1 MERLHLFVSNRRCY
15 HPDML
20 RYAVL
25 SMGEAA
31 GTSPEIILRTVIA
44 LSATPDAGLIVT
56 GDRGVFERIA
66 SDLSLVLPF
75 GAYIDSFEALTEAEG
90 RGERLIFFISSSID
104 MRSFCY
110 GVPSAETGRASYRAL
125 ETAVDIIQNGFGQ
138 SLVTCPV
145 SNVSLREAGYDVK
158 SVHEMLRRF
167 AQTDR
172 LVNMVNAGK
181 INAFGLTHRRS
192 VRSAL
197 DKITRENVIE
207 ALIKI
212 DALKLSS
219 YFDKELPIAV
229 GALNPQD
236 GDGEWLGTEER
247 DAIIPAV
254 TIAKSL
260 GIDVEGPI
268 AAEELF
274 SRSARGEFAAI
285 LVMTAGEAF
294 AACGAAS
301 PDEMLIISWGLP
313 FLRIGLPGDA
323 GLRQAGRGE
332 ASLRG
337 MIRAV
342 GEALILRDSS
352 FMV

>member
-1 MERLHLFVSNRRCY
+1 
-15 HPDML
+15 
-20 RYAVL
+20 
-25 SMGEAA
+25 MGEAA

-56 GDRGVFERIA
+56 GDRGVFDRIA

-75 GAYIDSFEALTEAEG
+75 SSYADDLDALIEAEG
-90 RGERLIFFISSSID
+90 REERLIFFSSSSID
-104 MRSFCY
+104 MKAFRY
-110 GVPSAETGRASYRAL
+110 GIPSADTGEASYKAL
-125 ETAVDIIQNGFGQ
+125 ESAVDIIQNGLGQ

-145 SNVSLREAGYDVK
+145 SNVSLHKAGYDVR

-172 LVNMVNAGK
+172 LVNMVNAGS

-192 VRSAL
+192 VRSAIE
-197 DKITRENVIE
+197 KITRENVIE

-212 DALKLSS
+212 DALKVSS
-219 YFDKELPIAV
+219 YFDKSLPIAV

-236 GDGEWLGTEER
+236 GDGEWLGTEEY

-260 GIDVEGPI
+260 GMDVEGPI

-313 FLRIGLPGDA
+313 FLRIGIPGDA
-323 GLRQAGRGE
+323 GLRLAGKGE
-332 ASLRG
+332 ASLKG

-342 GEALILRDSS
+342 GEALILRDNS

>member
-1 MERLHLFVSNRRCY
+1 
-15 HPDML
+15 ML

-31 GTSPEIILRTVIA
+31 GTSPEIILRSVIA

-56 GDRGVFERIA
+56 GDRGVFERVA
-66 SDLSLVLPF
+66 SDLSLMLPF
-75 GAYIDSFEALTEAEG
+75 GAYADSSESLIEAEG
-90 RGERLIFFISSSID
+90 KDERLIFYISSSID
-104 MRSFCY
+104 MSAFSY
-110 GVPSAETGRASYRAL
+110 GIPSADTGRASYKAL
-125 ETAVDIIQNGFGQ
+125 ETAVDIIQNGLGQ

-145 SNVSLREAGYDVK
+145 SNISLHEAGYGEK
-158 SVHEMLRRF
+158 SVHEMLRKF

-172 LVNMVNAGK
+172 LVNMVNAGN

-192 VRSAL
+192 VRSAI
-197 DKITRENVIE
+197 DKITRENVME
-207 ALIKI
+207 AIIKI
-212 DALKLSS
+212 DALKVSS
-219 YFDKELPIAV
+219 YFDKSLPIAV
-229 GALNPQD
+229 GALNPQN
-236 GDGEWLGTEER
+236 GDGEWLGAEEY

-260 GIDVEGPI
+260 GMNVEGPV

-313 FLRIGLPGDA
+313 FLRIGIPGDA
-323 GLRQAGRGE
+323 GLRQAGKGE
-332 ASLRG
+332 ASLKG

-342 GEALILRDSS
+342 GEALILRDNS

>member
-1 MERLHLFVSNRRCY
+1 
-15 HPDML
+15 ML

-56 GDRGVFERIA
+56 GDRGVFDRIA

-75 GAYIDSFEALTEAEG
+75 SSYADDLDALIEAEG
-90 RGERLIFFISSSID
+90 REERLIFFSSSSID
-104 MRSFCY
+104 MKAFRY
-110 GVPSAETGRASYRAL
+110 GIPSADTGEASYKAL
-125 ETAVDIIQNGFGQ
+125 ESAVDIIQNGLGQ

-145 SNVSLREAGYDVK
+145 SNVSLHKAGYDVR

-172 LVNMVNAGK
+172 LVNMVNAGS
-181 INAFGLTHRRS
+181 INAFGLTHRR
-192 VRSAL
+192 
-197 DKITRENVIE
+197 
-207 ALIKI
+207 I
-212 DALKLSS
+212 DALKVSS
-219 YFDKELPIAV
+219 YFDKSLPIAV

-236 GDGEWLGTEER
+236 GDGEWLGTEEY

-260 GIDVEGPI
+260 GMDVEGPI

-313 FLRIGLPGDA
+313 FLRIGIPGDA
-323 GLRQAGRGE
+323 GLRLAGKGE
-332 ASLRG
+332 ASLKG

-342 GEALILRDSS
+342 GEALILRDNS

>member
-1 MERLHLFVSNRRCY
+1 
-15 HPDML
+15 ML

-31 GTSPEIILRTVIA
+31 GTSPEIILRSVIA
-44 LSATPDAGLIVT
+44 LSATPGAGLIIA
-56 GDRGVFERIA
+56 GDRGVFERVA

-75 GAYIDSFEALTEAEG
+75 TAYAEDLDSLRAAEDA
-90 RGERLIFFISSSID
+90 GERLIFLSSSSMD
-104 MRSFCY
+104 MEAFSY
-110 GVPSAETGRASYRAL
+110 GCPTAETGHASYKAL
-125 ETAVDIIQNGFGQ
+125 EAAVDAIQNGLGQ
-138 SLVTCPV
+138 SLVTCPI
-145 SNVSLREAGYDVK
+145 SNASLKEAGYAEK
-158 SVHEMLRRF
+158 SVHELLRKF

-172 LVNMVNAGK
+172 LINMVTAGR

-192 VRSAL
+192 VRSAI

-207 ALIKI
+207 AIIKI
-212 DALKLSS
+212 DALKVSS
-219 YFDKELPIAV
+219 YFEKDLPIAV
-229 GALNPQD
+229 GSLNPQD
-236 GDGEWLGTEER
+236 GDGNWLGTEEY

-254 TIAKSL
+254 NIVKSL
-260 GIDVEGPI
+260 GMDVEGPI

-274 SRSARGEFAAI
+274 SRSARGEFSAI

-301 PDEMLIISWGLP
+301 PDEMLIVSWGLP

-323 GLRQAGRGE
+323 GLRIAGRGE

-342 GEALILRDSS
+342 GEALILRDNS